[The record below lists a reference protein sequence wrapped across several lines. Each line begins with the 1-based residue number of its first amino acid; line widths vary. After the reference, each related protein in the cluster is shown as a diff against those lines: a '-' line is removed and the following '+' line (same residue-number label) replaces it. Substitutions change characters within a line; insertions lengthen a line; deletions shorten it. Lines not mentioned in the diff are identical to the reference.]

1 MSQLTAKVDGEG
13 RLILSFPA
21 PTTPL
26 SINKARGRH
35 WGANARLTEPW
46 RDIALVAMRQGLA
59 RHWLTSTVTPLIET
73 HRGVSIQVELPF
85 RGAARRD
92 AHNYVGT
99 NVKAVV
105 DGLVR
110 GGLVPDDTP
119 EWVTVVDPALV
130 IQRDKSEPL
139 TARVIITP
147 RSLT

>member
-1 MSQLTAKVDGEG
+1 MSQLTAKIDPEG

-21 PTTPL
+21 PTVPL

-35 WGANARLTEPW
+35 WAANAKLTEPW
-46 RDIALVAMRQGLA
+46 RDMALVAMRQGLA
-59 RHWLTSTVTPLIET
+59 RQWVAAPEGGSGTWP
-73 HRGVSIQVELPF
+73 VSIQVELPF
-85 RGAARRD
+85 RTANHRD

-139 TARVIITP
+139 TARAIITP

>member
-1 MSQLTAKVDGEG
+1 MSGLTAKVDAEG

-21 PTTPL
+21 PTVPL
-26 SINKARGRH
+26 SINRARGRH
-35 WGANARLTEPW
+35 WAANARLTEPW
-46 RDIALVAMRQGLA
+46 RDMALVAMRQSLA
-59 RHWLTSTVTPLIET
+59 KKWANPAPFAQTRTP
-73 HRGVSIQVELPF
+73 VSIQVELPF
-85 RGAARRD
+85 RTAARRD

-105 DGLVR
+105 DGLIR

-139 TARVIITP
+139 RARVIITP
-147 RSLT
+147 RS

>member
-1 MSQLTAKVDGEG
+1 MSLTAKVDGEG

-26 SINKARGRH
+26 SINKAKGRH
-35 WGANARLTEPW
+35 WAANRKLCQPW
-46 RDIALVAMRQGLA
+46 WEMTVAAARQGLV
-59 RHWLTSTVTPLIET
+59 REW
-73 HRGVSIQVELPF
+73 HRNQSGLRPISVQVELPF
-85 RGAARRD
+85 RTAAARRD
-92 AHNYVGT
+92 PHNYTGT

-110 GGLVPDDTP
+110 GGLVPDDGP

>member
-1 MSQLTAKVDGEG
+1 MSQLTAKIDPGG

-21 PTTPL
+21 PTVPM

-35 WGANARLTEPW
+35 WAANRKLTEPW
-46 RDIALVAMRQGLA
+46 RDMAQVAMRQGLA
-59 RHWLTSTVTPLIET
+59 RWWAGREGGPC
-73 HRGVSIQVELPF
+73 SIQVELPF
-85 RGAARRD
+85 RTAAHRD

-105 DGLVR
+105 DGLVK